1 MDKEIV
7 SSKDGLILENI
18 NYYVS
23 NRRKSPCFLRKFLLK
38 FVKNILSL
46 SVSVARNKYFMIL
59 SSRAEEKTNSK
70 KMAKTE
76 TAVQIEKD
84 IEDLSSMEKF
94 DQFINLVNY
103 FHLYRCKIEK
113 CNNCYF
119 LCNLWYMFKI

>member
-1 MDKEIV
+1 MVLFLRISIIMFAAEGKVLV
-7 SSKDGLILENI
+7 SSGN
-18 NYYVS
+18 
-23 NRRKSPCFLRKFLLK
+23 CLLK

-46 SVSVARNKYFMIL
+46 SVSVARNNDFTIL
-59 SSRAEEKTNSK
+59 SSRAAEKTNSK

-94 DQFINLVNY
+94 DEFINLVNY
-103 FHLYRCKIEK
+103 YHLYCCKIEK

-119 LCNLWYMFKI
+119 LCNLRYMFKI